1 MNKKIGMMIAAWLLV
16 PMAMVAQ
23 TYSAMWKQVE
33 AAQDKD
39 LPKTAIV
46 ELKKIENKARKEC
59 AYGQLL
65 KASLMTVNLQGEIS
79 SDSIAPAV
87 KRLEQQMESAREVAL
102 QAVYATAL
110 SKIYDVNSQ
119 LEDCEAK
126 SKHYRTLALAHP
138 DVLGKTPAGSYEP
151 FITKGKD
158 SEVFGHDLLSVIGM
172 ELEAWQ
178 WMTDYYEKVG
188 NCRAACLTAVNTKNT
203 IAGVDSLIAV
213 YGDYTEAGELAIRR
227 YELMNGYS
235 AKERYQWLQESLQRW
250 GGWKRANVL
259 RNYLSDCTNPL
270 FWTKLPQSVCE
281 INKPQMLGLYNLRNL
296 QQLTM
301 RVYRTALK
309 GDTNLNPDNEK
320 DYAQIKAKGLTEVK
334 EAARTLTFASHPE
347 YEVFEDSLQ
356 LMGLPA
362 GVYLIN
368 CSTQPKTEESRVLYF
383 VSGVR
388 MMAQSYPDNKERY
401 VVVDATTGQPIAG
414 AKLRLS
420 FGRNRKNISSTK
432 TLTCNQQGE
441 TTYDN
446 SKQQAQEIFVYTDG
460 DTACPEYNGYGN
472 YSYHERQYGTQ
483 RAEVFTFFY
492 L

>member
-46 ELKKIENKARKEC
+46 ELKKIENKARKER

-87 KRLEQQMESAREVAL
+87 KRLEQQMESDREVAL

-110 SKIYDVNSQ
+110 SQIYDVNSQ
-119 LEDCEAK
+119 LEDFEAK

-138 DVLGKTPAGSYEP
+138 DVLGKTSAGSYEP

-334 EAARTLTFASHPE
+334 EAAVE
-347 YEVFEDSLQ
+347 KNVE
-356 LMGLPA
+356 PA
-362 GVYLIN
+362 EEKKPVAE
-368 CSTQPKTEESRVLYF
+368 PKKEEKPAVQTET
-383 VSGVR
+383 VS
-388 MMAQSYPDNKERY
+388 K
-401 VVVDATTGQPIAG
+401 
-414 AKLRLS
+414 
-420 FGRNRKNISSTK
+420 
-432 TLTCNQQGE
+432 
-441 TTYDN
+441 YDN
-446 SKQQAQEIFVYTDG
+446 DPRVRTGAYRIVGVANTVTVRSGQTIKSISKTYLGPGMECYVEVLNGGITELKEGQTIKIPKLALKKKAQK
-460 DTACPEYNGYGN
+460 AKK
-472 YSYHERQYGTQ
+472 
-483 RAEVFTFFY
+483 
-492 L
+492 